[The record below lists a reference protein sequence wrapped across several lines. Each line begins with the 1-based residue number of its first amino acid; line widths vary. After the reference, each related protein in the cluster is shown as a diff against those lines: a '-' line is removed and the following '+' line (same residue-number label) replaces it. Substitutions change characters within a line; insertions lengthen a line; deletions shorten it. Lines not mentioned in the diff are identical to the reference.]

1 MSAKEKKTGKKSK
14 KVGEVK
20 ERVKRAIKPSYKDI
34 IEEVYTTI
42 NWYATRFILF
52 SIVGMVVGFI
62 ALVYGILVMY
72 FINPLELLLNLNLFA
87 LQDVS
92 VFLAVF
98 IGFGSIV
105 VSIILL
111 AWGLFWRKKV
121 DNRSIF

>member
-1 MSAKEKKTGKKSK
+1 MSAKEKKTEKKSK
-14 KVGEVK
+14 KMREVK
-20 ERVKRAIKPSYKDI
+20 ERVKRAVKPSYKDI

-62 ALVYGILVMY
+62 ALVYGILAMY
-72 FINPLELLLNLNLFA
+72 FINPLELFLKLNVSA
-87 LQDVS
+87 LQDIS
-92 VFLAVF
+92 VFLGVF

>member
-1 MSAKEKKTGKKSK
+1 MSAKEKKTEKKSK
-14 KVGEVK
+14 KMREVK
-20 ERVKRAIKPSYKDI
+20 ERVKRAVKPSYKDI

-62 ALVYGILVMY
+62 ALVYGILAMY
-72 FINPLELLLNLNLFA
+72 FINPLELFLNLNVSA
-87 LQDVS
+87 LQDIS
-92 VFLAVF
+92 VFLGVF